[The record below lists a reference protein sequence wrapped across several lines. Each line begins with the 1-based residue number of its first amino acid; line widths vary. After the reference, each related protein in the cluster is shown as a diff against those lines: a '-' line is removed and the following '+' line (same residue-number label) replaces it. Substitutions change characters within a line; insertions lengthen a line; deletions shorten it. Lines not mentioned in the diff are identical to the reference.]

1 MSTTDRASQNRE
13 YVRRLL
19 KKKQPEFAA
28 VLDRVAWELT
38 ELTDTCDAPSAES
51 PVSGHDRGG
60 RLAAF
65 GGDVTA
71 AATGGGQVQHP
82 GLARGQA
89 KEPRGLSRRRPARP
103 MAR

>member
-28 VLDRVAWELT
+28 VLDRVVWELT
-38 ELTDTCDAPSAES
+38 YTCNAPSAES
-51 PVSGHDRGG
+51 PAFEHDRGG